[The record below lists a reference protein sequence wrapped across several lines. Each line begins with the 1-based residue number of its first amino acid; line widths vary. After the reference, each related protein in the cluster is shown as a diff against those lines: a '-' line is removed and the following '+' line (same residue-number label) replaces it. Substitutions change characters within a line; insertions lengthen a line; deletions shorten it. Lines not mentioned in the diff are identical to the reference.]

1 MFIFARRPLFCV
13 SGSAASFVAHEAHIL
28 QGDKAFRLQLLID
41 SGYYASACTHE
52 PVLWLDLEAMSGTAE
67 NKKHET
73 DELLSFNLR
82 VACPASLNPLS
93 SVLARKIKDSTAS
106 EVIRS
111 TYIRLPHRSVRP
123 SGVVVGACR
132 RRSSSWHGRILK
144 PELRCRRTWT
154 CFIPSQRCVNQQSC
168 RCQYAKRWWLAREAG
183 AVYV

>member
-1 MFIFARRPLFCV
+1 MRLIFCKETKR
-13 SGSAASFVAHEAHIL
+13 
-28 QGDKAFRLQLLID
+28 RLQLLID

-106 EVIRS
+106 EVLRS
-111 TYIRLPHRSVRP
+111 IYAYLIE
-123 SGVVVGACR
+123 ACVPR
-132 RRSSSWHGRILK
+132 
-144 PELRCRRTWT
+144 
-154 CFIPSQRCVNQQSC
+154 V
-168 RCQYAKRWWLAREAG
+168 WLWVLAGEEAVPG
-183 AVYV
+183 MGGF